1 MGVAAIPNGSGKAM
15 DNGGKRMDGVA
26 RVSRIGDVALF
37 AVDGEVQV
45 QRTAPSM
52 SRLVAE
58 LGAAGGLADDG
69 VVNVDAF
76 FAQLLQYGLGAV
88 DAVAFFVAG
97 EQQGESAV
105 VCGGGKTFKG
115 DGHRRY
121 ACFHV
126 GGATSVEV
134 AVADGGRKWR

>member
-1 MGVAAIPNGSGKAM
+1 
-15 DNGGKRMDGVA
+15 
-26 RVSRIGDVALF
+26 
-37 AVDGEVQV
+37 
-45 QRTAPSM
+45 M

-69 VVNVDAF
+69 VVNVGAF

-97 EQQGESAV
+97 EQQGEGAV

-115 DGHRRY
+115 DGHRRH

-126 GGATSVEV
+126 GGATSVEI
-134 AVADGGRKWR
+134 AVADGGRKWW